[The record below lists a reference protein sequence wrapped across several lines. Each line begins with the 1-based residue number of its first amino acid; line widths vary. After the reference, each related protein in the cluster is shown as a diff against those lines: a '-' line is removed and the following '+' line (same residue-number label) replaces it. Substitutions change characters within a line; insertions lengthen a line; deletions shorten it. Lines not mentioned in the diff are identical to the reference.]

1 MEERTASL
9 RKQSLNID
17 VECQVIRCQMSD
29 VKFRMVE
36 SAENKKEDWV
46 RAEKVDD
53 LLRT

>member
-1 MEERTASL
+1 
-9 RKQSLNID
+9 
-17 VECQVIRCQMSD
+17 MSD